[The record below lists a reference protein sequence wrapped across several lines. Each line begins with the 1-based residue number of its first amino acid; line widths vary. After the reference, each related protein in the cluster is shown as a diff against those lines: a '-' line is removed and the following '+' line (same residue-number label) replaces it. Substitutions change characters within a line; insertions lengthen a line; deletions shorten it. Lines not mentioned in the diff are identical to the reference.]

1 MNILKTLLGTIAL
14 GALTA
19 TAGFAQ
25 EVTNDRFKEVLDRG
39 VLRVG
44 VQGAFKP
51 WAYRSPEGT
60 VQGIEVDLAKTV
72 ADRMGV
78 TLETVVIS
86 SANRME
92 FLQQGKVDLLIG
104 AMSDRPD
111 RRKVVGIIE
120 PAYWT
125 SGPTLMAK
133 TGVISS
139 WDDIKGKPVCG
150 KQGVFYNKIAEVEF
164 GANVVAFGGNTEAKE
179 ALRSGKCLAWV
190 YDDTSISADIASG
203 EWEGYEMPVDTVFS
217 NPWGVAVPLEEKDG
231 IWGTFMS
238 GVAYNWHKDGTL
250 IELEKKWGVKASPW
264 IAALHE
270 QLQYD
275 NSYLDN

>member
-1 MNILKTLLGTIAL
+1 MTFIKTLASVLAVSAL
-14 GALTA
+14 ATGASL
-19 TAGFAQ
+19 AQ
-25 EVTNDRFKEVLDRG
+25 EAQNDRFKEVLDRG

-51 WAYRSPEGT
+51 WAFRAPDGQL
-60 VQGIEVDLAKTV
+60 QGIEVDLAQTV

-78 TLETVVIS
+78 KLEPVVIS

-92 FLQQGKVDLLIG
+92 FLQQGKIDMLIG

-111 RRKVVGIIE
+111 RRKVVGIVE

-133 TGVISS
+133 EGLISS

-164 GANVVAFGGNTEAKE
+164 GAKVVAFGGNTEAKE
-179 ALRSGKCLAWV
+179 ALRSGKCVAWV
-190 YDDTSISADIASG
+190 YDDTSIAADIASG
-203 EWEGYEMPVDTVFS
+203 EWEGYEMPVATVFS
-217 NPWGVAVPLEEKDG
+217 NPWGAAVPLEEQDG
-231 IWGTFMS
+231 IWGAFLS
-238 GVAYNWHKDGTL
+238 GMAYSWHKDGTL

-264 IAALHE
+264 LADMNDKLR
-270 QLQYD
+270 YD
-275 NSYLDN
+275 DSYLDN

>member
-1 MNILKTLLGTIAL
+1 MRQLKTLIGAAAL
-14 GALTA
+14 LVATSGAV
-19 TAGFAQ
+19 FAQ
-25 EVTNDRFKEVLDRG
+25 SAENDRFKEVLDRG

-51 WAYRSPEGT
+51 WAFRAPDGSL
-60 VQGIEVDLAKTV
+60 QGIEVDLAQTV
-72 ADRMGV
+72 ADRLGV
-78 TLETVVIS
+78 TLEPVVIK

-92 FLQQGKVDLLIG
+92 FLQQGKIDLLIG

-111 RRKVVGIIE
+111 RREIVGIIE

-133 TGVISS
+133 EGVISS

-164 GANVVAFGGNTEAKE
+164 GAKVIAFDGNTEAKE
-179 ALRSGKCLAWV
+179 ALRSGKCVAWV
-190 YDDTSISADIASG
+190 YDDTSIAADISSG
-203 EWEGYEMPVDTVFS
+203 DWDGYEMPVETVFS
-217 NPWGVAVPLEEKDG
+217 NPWGAAVPLEEKDG
-231 IWGTFMS
+231 IWGAFMA
-238 GVAYNWHKDGTL
+238 GMAYGWHKDGTL

-264 IAALHE
+264 LAGMHE
-270 QLQYD
+270 KLTYD
-275 NSYLDN
+275 NSYLNN

>member
-1 MNILKTLLGTIAL
+1 MNMMKTLLGTIAL
-14 GALTA
+14 AALTA
-19 TAGFAQ
+19 TTGLAQ
-25 EVTNDRFKEVLDRG
+25 DVTNDRFKDVLERG

-51 WAYRSPEGT
+51 WAFRAPDGA
-60 VQGIEVDLAKTV
+60 VQGIEVDLAQTV

-92 FLQQGKVDLLIG
+92 FLQQGKIDLLIG

-111 RRKVVGIIE
+111 RRKVVGIVE
-120 PAYWT
+120 PGYWT

-133 TGVISS
+133 TGVITS
-139 WDDIKGKPVCG
+139 WDDIRGKPVCG

-179 ALRSGKCLAWV
+179 ALRSGKCVAWV

-217 NPWGVAVPLEEKDG
+217 NPWGLAVPIEEQNG

-238 GVAYNWHKDGTL
+238 GMAYNWHKDGTL
-250 IELEKKWGVKASPW
+250 IALEEKWGVKPSPW
-264 IAALHE
+264 IAAMHD

-275 NSYLDN
+275 SSYLEN